1 MTSEAATATRAM
13 PMTQRTRGL
22 PWPMWAMAGLA
33 LLTLAMVGW
42 QRLGGEAAVDPA
54 DAVSWQRALHFED
67 RPNGDVAVLDAQ
79 DRAEVA
85 RFSGEQGFLR
95 GALRA
100 LVRERVRSGLGPA
113 QPFVLSGH
121 ANGRMTLADPA
132 TGARIALESFGP
144 TNAAVFAP
152 LRTAGRADAPL

>member
-79 DRAEVA
+79 DRA
-85 RFSGEQGFLR
+85 
-95 GALRA
+95 
-100 LVRERVRSGLGPA
+100 
-113 QPFVLSGH
+113 
-121 ANGRMTLADPA
+121 
-132 TGARIALESFGP
+132 
-144 TNAAVFAP
+144 
-152 LRTAGRADAPL
+152 